1 MGENGQGPQG
11 SKSQLL
17 GHQIAMWLSSGPR
30 EGARLGTSLGTLS
43 AAWRAQWGTPPTRCP
58 APVGTSGGSRPL
70 PSATSSKLPDSS
82 IELECEESLSF
93 DRSSLIYLPF
103 LISRLSPDGT
113 PPRILEFPG
122 PCTIVGGQ
130 QKSAKPLCEAINERI
145 TSEKASPRSFQSGF

>member
-93 DRSSLIYLPF
+93 DLSQGEAAGFKCLNGRRVEGKAEVLPGGAGALGAPEGKIRS
-103 LISRLSPDGT
+103 
-113 PPRILEFPG
+113 
-122 PCTIVGGQ
+122 GGL
-130 QKSAKPLCEAINERI
+130 KL
-145 TSEKASPRSFQSGF
+145 